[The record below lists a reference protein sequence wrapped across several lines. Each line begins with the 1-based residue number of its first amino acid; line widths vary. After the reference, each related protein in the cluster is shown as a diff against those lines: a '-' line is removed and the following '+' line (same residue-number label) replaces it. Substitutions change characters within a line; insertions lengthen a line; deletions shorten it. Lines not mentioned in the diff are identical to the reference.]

1 MAWTKYQIFLAVLMV
16 ITGSINTLS
25 AKWADELKA
34 VGDPKY
40 TDSQKPRSFN
50 HPFFQAVGMFIGE
63 MSCLLAFKILVCYK
77 NYKQQPID
85 IGPQKFS
92 PFVMMPA
99 SLCDMTG
106 TSLMYLG
113 LTMTTASSFQ
123 MLRGAVIIFTGL
135 LSVGFLNR
143 KLYCFNWTGIITVVA
158 GLVVVGAADILF
170 GESEHADINGIIA
183 GNLLI
188 IMAQIIVAIQM
199 VYEERFLTKYNVPPL
214 QAVGWEGFFGFMF
227 LSLLLIPFYYINAG
241 DLRLDSPGH
250 RLEDAID
257 AFYQMANNHLLILA
271 FLGNMVSIAFF
282 NFAGISVT
290 KEISATTRMVL
301 DSVRTVVIW
310 GISCLLRW
318 ENFLALEVLGFVLLI
333 CGQCIYN
340 DIIFT
345 PFLRKRGVCLQCLQ
359 TGEEGDESEHDPLIN
374 GIKEN
379 SLPHSKDAINA

>member
-1 MAWTKYQIFLAVLMV
+1 MAGYTQLRERIQLFCFPEV
-16 ITGSINTLS
+16 IDKATYGDSGNRHLLS
-25 AKWADELKA
+25 CRATILT
-34 VGDPKY
+34 VH
-40 TDSQKPRSFN
+40 SQK
-50 HPFFQAVGMFIGE
+50 G
-63 MSCLLAFKILVCYK
+63 
-77 NYKQQPID
+77 
-85 IGPQKFS
+85 
-92 PFVMMPA
+92 
-99 SLCDMTG
+99 
-106 TSLMYLG
+106 
-113 LTMTTASSFQ
+113 
-123 MLRGAVIIFTGL
+123 
-135 LSVGFLNR
+135 
-143 KLYCFNWTGIITVVA
+143 
-158 GLVVVGAADILF
+158 
-170 GESEHADINGIIA
+170 
-183 GNLLI
+183 
-188 IMAQIIVAIQM
+188 
-199 VYEERFLTKYNVPPL
+199 
-214 QAVGWEGFFGFMF
+214 GFFGFMF

-359 TGEEGDESEHDPLIN
+359 TGEGDESEHDPLIN
-374 GIKEN
+374 WIKEN